1 MAQPHLFSLQH
12 PQLKIKMVTT
22 AFEGMTVSYLRYKV
36 FIEEQQIALDEEF
49 DGSDAIAVSFLL
61 FFDTT
66 PIGTIRY
73 IKEPNGVYHPG
84 RIAILKAYR
93 GKGFGKA
100 LVQWFDQYVLGLE
113 KTATIEIHAQA
124 YLLKFY
130 HDLGYRQIGD
140 TFMEANIPHVLMR
153 KTLARITS

>member
-1 MAQPHLFSLQH
+1 MAQPHLFSLAH

-22 AFEGMTVSYLRYKV
+22 AFDGMTVSYLRYKV
-36 FIEEQQIALDEEF
+36 FMEEQKIHIDEEF
-49 DGSDAIAVSFLL
+49 DGSDAVAVSFLL

-73 IKEPNGVYHPG
+73 IKEQNGTYHPG

-93 GKGFGKA
+93 GKGYGKA

-113 KTATIEIHAQA
+113 KTASIELHAQQ

-130 HDLGYRQIGD
+130 HDLGYRQVGEP
-140 TFMEANIPHVLMR
+140 FMEANIPHVRMR
-153 KTLARITS
+153 KTLARLTS